1 MSAALAAPAV
11 VIAAAPQIRRI
22 IVCLRAAAALCLA
35 AIGEK
40 PADSGRIF
48 FDKIYGELLFNC

>member
-22 IVCLRAAAALCLA
+22 IVGLRAHPGR
-35 AIGEK
+35 IRPRSGEK
-40 PADSGRIF
+40 RPIPSLF
-48 FDKIYGELLFNC
+48 FFAKIYGELLFNR

>member
-22 IVCLRAAAALCLA
+22 IVSLRAAARPVF
-35 AIGEK
+35 GRDRRK
-40 PADSGRIF
+40 PADSGRFF

>member
-22 IVCLRAAAALCLA
+22 IVSLRAAASLVFGRGRRKA
-35 AIGEK
+35 GRFR
-40 PADSGRIF
+40 ADFLR
-48 FDKIYGELLFNC
+48 